1 MPEENHSDAADS
13 GDTTRE
19 DAAATPGPRADSE
32 TQRAPMAPNR
42 GASGLVADQSGAA
55 SADVSA
61 SVASVQSAA
70 SATPPA
76 AAAPTAPPAAAH
88 PAAASIAP
96 PEPTPPAATPP
107 AAAASAAAPP
117 AAAASAAAQ
126 PAAASTAAAAPVRPR
141 VEWRTFSGWFAL
153 FWLLAIGWLVHAA
166 MHGPG
171 PVTEFPKTFA
181 IKMVVASAVAAV
193 LAFLVPISLLD
204 DSSHHA
210 NAWWVAWLWPP
221 VMALMLVADLVA
233 IGGAASKLMPL
244 LALLKR
250 H

>member
-19 DAAATPGPRADSE
+19 DAAATPGPRVDSE
-32 TQRAPMAPNR
+32 TQRAPMAPNP

-61 SVASVQSAA
+61 SVASAQSAA
-70 SATPPA
+70 PATPPA
-76 AAAPTAPPAAAH
+76 PAQPAAPPEPAPPAA
-88 PAAASIAP
+88 
-96 PEPTPPAATPP
+96 
-107 AAAASAAAPP
+107 
-117 AAAASAAAQ
+117 
-126 PAAASTAAAAPVRPR
+126 VRPR

-153 FWLLAIGWLVHAA
+153 FWLLAIGCLVHAA